1 MAQGFWMQGK
11 ARKQSYIGA
20 YVERAVTPPCGKKAS
35 LWEVYRV
42 MFRNSLIR
50 EMNFQLNFLL
60 WILVEILW
68 FLGQIVFIE
77 VVFSYVGAIGGWTK
91 WEVVLLIGT
100 HQLIGQLFQAFFY
113 MNLANLP
120 ELVRTG
126 KMDFM
131 LLIPVDTQFVVSV
144 KQFGM
149 DNVINAFVGAGFVT
163 FALWKMALVP
173 TLAQLLLYAVAVC
186 CGILIHYS
194 IMLVFAASSFWM
206 VRSQGLIYGYYSLF
220 NIGRYPDTIYRG
232 AFKLVFSW
240 LIPVIIV
247 ANIPSR
253 LLIHAAENPW
263 PIILQLIAATF
274 LMVGGT
280 RLLWNSALRHYSSAS
295 S

>member
-1 MAQGFWMQGK
+1 
-11 ARKQSYIGA
+11 
-20 YVERAVTPPCGKKAS
+20 
-35 LWEVYRV
+35 

-50 EMNFQLNFLL
+50 EMSFKLNFLL
-60 WILVEILW
+60 WMLVEILW
-68 FLGQIVFIE
+68 FLGQIVFVE
-77 VVFSYVGAIGGWTK
+77 VVFSYVGSIGGWSK

-126 KMDFM
+126 RMDFM
-131 LLIPVDTQFVVSV
+131 LLLPVDTQFMVSL

-149 DNVINAFVGAGFVT
+149 DNVVNALVGAGFVL
-163 FALWKMALVP
+163 FSLWKLAIVP
-173 TLAQLLLYAVAVC
+173 TFLQILLYLVAVA
-186 CGILIHYS
+186 CGILIHYG
-194 IMLVFAASSFWM
+194 IMMLFAVSSFWM

-240 LIPVIIV
+240 LVPVIIV

-253 LLIHAAENPW
+253 LLIHAAENP
-263 PIILQLIAATF
+263 LSLMLELAAATLF
-274 LMVGGT
+274 IVTATRFVWNAALM
-280 RLLWNSALRHYSSAS
+280 RYSSAS

>member
-1 MAQGFWMQGK
+1 MNRPRSIIRGLSHFREIYAIM
-11 ARKQSYIGA
+11 
-20 YVERAVTPPCGKKAS
+20 
-35 LWEVYRV
+35 L
-42 MFRNSLIR
+42 RNSLIR
-50 EMNFQLNFLL
+50 EMSFKLNFLL
-60 WILVEILW
+60 WMLVEVLW
-68 FLGQIVFIE
+68 FMGQIVFIE
-77 VVFSYVGAIGGWTK
+77 VVFSYVGAIGGWSK

-126 KMDFM
+126 RMDFM
-131 LLIPVDTQFVVSV
+131 LLLPVDTQFVVSL

-149 DNVINAFVGAGFVT
+149 DNVVNALVGAGFVL
-163 FALWKMALVP
+163 FSLWKLAIIP
-173 TLAQLLLYAVAVC
+173 TVSQILLYAVAAA
-186 CGILIHYS
+186 CGILIHYG

-206 VRSQGLIYGYYSLF
+206 VRSQGIIYGYYSLF

-240 LIPVIIV
+240 LVPVIIV

-263 PIILQLIAATF
+263 PIMLELAAATLF
-274 LMVGGT
+274 IIGT
-280 RLLWNSALRHYSSAS
+280 TRWMWNAALQHYSSAS

>member
-1 MAQGFWMQGK
+1 MMIPQLGK
-11 ARKQSYIGA
+11 RGLFY
-20 YVERAVTPPCGKKAS
+20 
-35 LWEVYRV
+35 LWEIYGI

-50 EMNFQLNFLL
+50 EMSFKLNFLL
-60 WILVEILW
+60 WMLVEVLW
-68 FLGQIVFIE
+68 FMGQIVFIE
-77 VVFSYVGAIGGWTK
+77 VVFSYVGSIGDWTK

-131 LLIPVDTQFVVSV
+131 LLLPVDTQFIVSL

-149 DNVINAFVGAGFVT
+149 DNVVNALVGFGFVS
-163 FALWKMALVP
+163 FSLWKLSITP
-173 TLAQLLLYAVAVC
+173 TVGQILLYSVAVVF
-186 CGILIHYS
+186 GTLIHYS
-194 IMLVFAASSFWM
+194 IMLIFSASSFWM
-206 VRSQGLIYGYYSLF
+206 IRSQGLIYGYSSLF

-232 AFKLVFSW
+232 LFKLVFSW
-240 LIPVIIV
+240 LIPIIIV

-263 PIILQLIAATF
+263 PMLIQLTVTTF
-274 LMVGGT
+274 FMVGAT
-280 RLLWNSALRHYSSAS
+280 RFMWNAALKHYSSAS

>member
-1 MAQGFWMQGK
+1 MIPSATIETSQRENRGF
-11 ARKQSYIGA
+11 SHY
-20 YVERAVTPPCGKKAS
+20 
-35 LWEVYRV
+35 WEVYGL

-50 EMNFQLNFLL
+50 EMNFKLNFLL
-60 WILVEILW
+60 WMVVEVLW

-77 VVFSYVGAIGGWTK
+77 VVFSYVGAIAGWSK
-91 WEVVLLIGT
+91 WEMVLLIGT

-131 LLIPVDTQFVVSV
+131 LLLPMDTQFMVSL

-149 DNVINAFVGAGFVT
+149 DNVVNALVGAGFVT
-163 FALWKMALVP
+163 FALWKMSMVP
-173 TLAQLLLYAVAVC
+173 TLGQLLLYGVAVV
-186 CGILIHYS
+186 CGILIHYA
-194 IMLVFAASSFWM
+194 IMLVFAAFSFWM
-206 VRSQGLIYGYYSLF
+206 VRSQGLIFGYYSLF

-232 AFKLVFSW
+232 AFKFVFSW

-247 ANIPSR
+247 ANIPAR

-263 PIILQLIAATF
+263 PIMFQLITATF
-274 LMVGGT
+274 LMVAAT
-280 RLLWNSALRHYSSAS
+280 RLLWNAALRQYSSAS

>member
-1 MAQGFWMQGK
+1 MNRTRSKNRVLSHLG
-11 ARKQSYIGA
+11 
-20 YVERAVTPPCGKKAS
+20 
-35 LWEVYRV
+35 EVYGV
-42 MFRNSLIR
+42 MLRNSLIR
-50 EMNFQLNFLL
+50 EMSFKLNFLL
-60 WILVEILW
+60 WMLVEVLW

-77 VVFSYVGAIGGWTK
+77 VVFSYVGSIGGWSK

-126 KMDFM
+126 RMDFM
-131 LLIPVDTQFVVSV
+131 LLLPVDTQFVVSL

-149 DNVINAFVGAGFVT
+149 DNVVNALVGAGFVI
-163 FALWKMALVP
+163 FSLWKLAVVP
-173 TLAQLLLYAVAVC
+173 TAAQLLLYAVAVC
-186 CGILIHYS
+186 CGILIHYG
-194 IMLVFAASSFWM
+194 IMLTFSASSFWM

-240 LIPVIIV
+240 LVPVIIV
-247 ANIPSR
+247 ANIPAR
-253 LLIHAAENPW
+253 LLIHAAENPG
-263 PIILQLIAATF
+263 PIMFQLIAATLF
-274 LMVGGT
+274 IIGAT
-280 RLLWNSALRHYSSAS
+280 RLMWNSALRHYSSAS

>member
-1 MAQGFWMQGK
+1 MNRPRSTNRGLSHLGEI
-11 ARKQSYIGA
+11 YGI
-20 YVERAVTPPCGKKAS
+20 
-35 LWEVYRV
+35 

-50 EMNFQLNFLL
+50 EMNFKLNFLL
-60 WILVEILW
+60 WMVVEVLW
-68 FLGQIVFIE
+68 FMGQIVFIE

-91 WEVVLLIGT
+91 WEVVVLIGT

-113 MNLANLP
+113 VNLANLP

-131 LLIPVDTQFVVSV
+131 LLLPVDTQFVVSL

-149 DNVINAFVGAGFVT
+149 DNVVNACVGAAFVA
-163 FALWKMALVP
+163 FALWKMAVLP
-173 TLAQLLLYAVAVC
+173 TVAQLLLYGVAVC
-186 CGILIHYS
+186 CGVLIHYS

-263 PIILQLIAATF
+263 PIMLQLIAATL
-274 LMVGGT
+274 LMVGAT
-280 RLLWNSALRHYSSAS
+280 RLLWNSALGHYSSAS

>member
-1 MAQGFWMQGK
+1 MNRPRFPDRGL
-11 ARKQSYIGA
+11 SH
-20 YVERAVTPPCGKKAS
+20 
-35 LWEVYRV
+35 LWGIYGI

-50 EMNFQLNFLL
+50 EMSFKLNFLL
-60 WILVEILW
+60 WMLVEVLW
-68 FLGQIVFIE
+68 FMGQIVFIE
-77 VVFSYVGAIGGWTK
+77 VVFSYVGGIGGWSK

-131 LLIPVDTQFVVSV
+131 LLLPVDTQFMVSL

-149 DNVINAFVGAGFVT
+149 DNVVNALVGAGFVI
-163 FALWKMALVP
+163 FSLWKLSILP
-173 TLAQLLLYAVAVC
+173 TLSQILLYVVAVV

-194 IMLVFAASSFWM
+194 IMLVFSVASFWM

-253 LLIHAAENPW
+253 ILIHATENPW
-263 PIILQLIAATF
+263 PLLLELMAATLF
-274 LMVGGT
+274 MVGAT
-280 RLLWNSALRHYSSAS
+280 RLLWNSALRQYSSAS

>member
-1 MAQGFWMQGK
+1 M
-11 ARKQSYIGA
+11 
-20 YVERAVTPPCGKKAS
+20 
-35 LWEVYRV
+35 L
-42 MFRNSLIR
+42 RNSLIR
-50 EMNFQLNFLL
+50 EMSFKLNFLL
-60 WILVEILW
+60 WMLVEVLW

-77 VVFSYVGAIGGWTK
+77 VVFSYVGGIGGWNK

-120 ELVRTG
+120 EQVRTG
-126 KMDFM
+126 RMDFM
-131 LLIPVDTQFVVSV
+131 LLLPVDTQFVVSL

-149 DNVINAFVGAGFVT
+149 DNVVNALVGAAFVIFS
-163 FALWKMALVP
+163 LWKLAIVP
-173 TLAQLLLYAVAVC
+173 TAAQLLLYAIAVC
-186 CGILIHYS
+186 CGILIHYC
-194 IMLVFAASSFWM
+194 IMLIFSSMSFWM
-206 VRSQGLIYGYYSLF
+206 IRSQGLIYGYYSLF

-232 AFKLVFSW
+232 LFKLVFSW

-263 PIILQLIAATF
+263 PIMLQLLAATLF
-274 LMVGGT
+274 MMGST
-280 RLLWNSALRHYSSAS
+280 RMLWSSALNHYSSAS

>member
-1 MAQGFWMQGK
+1 MSGQ
-11 ARKQSYIGA
+11 
-20 YVERAVTPPCGKKAS
+20 ERERSRGSSRGGVAVTTPGAKRAS
-35 LWEVYRV
+35 LWEVYGI

-50 EMNFQLNFLL
+50 EMSFKLNFLL
-60 WILVEILW
+60 WMLVEVLW

-77 VVFSYVGAIGGWTK
+77 VVFSYVGAIGGWSK

-100 HQLIGQLFQAFFY
+100 HQIIGQLFQAFFY

-126 KMDFM
+126 RMDFM
-131 LLIPVDTQFVVSV
+131 LLLPVDTQFVVSL

-149 DNVINAFVGAGFVT
+149 DNVVNALVGAGFVT
-163 FALWKMALVP
+163 FSLWKLSLVP
-173 TLAQLLLYAVAVC
+173 TAVQLLLYIAAVC
-186 CGILIHYS
+186 CGILIHYC
-194 IMLVFAASSFWM
+194 IMLLFAASSFWM

-240 LIPVIIV
+240 MIPVIIV

-263 PIILQLIAATF
+263 PSLLQLAAATLF
-274 LMVGGT
+274 MVGAT
-280 RLLWNSALRHYSSAS
+280 RLLWNAALRHYSSAS

>member
-1 MAQGFWMQGK
+1 MIPTSMSKRPRSANRGL
-11 ARKQSYIGA
+11 
-20 YVERAVTPPCGKKAS
+20 S
-35 LWEVYRV
+35 LFGEVYGV

-68 FLGQIVFIE
+68 FLGQLVFIE

-131 LLIPVDTQFVVSV
+131 LLLPIDTQFMVSL

-149 DNVINAFVGAGFVT
+149 DNAINACVGAGFVT
-163 FALWKMALVP
+163 FALWKMSVVP
-173 TLAQLLLYAVAVC
+173 TVAQLLLYAVAVC

-263 PIILQLIAATF
+263 PIMLELIVVTLF
-274 LMVGGT
+274 MVGST
-280 RLLWNSALRHYSSAS
+280 RLLWNSALSRYSSAS

>member
-1 MAQGFWMQGK
+1 MQGK
-11 ARKQSYIGA
+11 ARERCRIGSYDEGTA
-20 YVERAVTPPCGKKAS
+20 TPPCTKCAS
-35 LWEVYRV
+35 LWEIYGV

-50 EMNFQLNFLL
+50 EMSFKLNFLL
-60 WILVEILW
+60 WMLVEVLW

-77 VVFSYVGAIGGWTK
+77 VVFAYVGVIGGWSK

-100 HQLIGQLFQAFFY
+100 HQLIGQLFQALFY

-120 ELVRTG
+120 ELIRTG
-126 KMDFM
+126 RMDFM
-131 LLIPVDTQFVVSV
+131 LLLPVDTQFVVSL

-149 DNVINAFVGAGFVT
+149 DNVVNALVGAGVVLFS
-163 FALWKMALVP
+163 LWKLSIVP
-173 TLAQLLLYAVAVC
+173 TAAQILLYLVAVC
-186 CGILIHYS
+186 CGILIHYG

-206 VRSQGLIYGYYSLF
+206 IRSQGLIYGYYSLF

-240 LIPVIIV
+240 MVPVIIV

-263 PIILQLIAATF
+263 PIMVQLVTATLF
-274 LMVGGT
+274 IIGAT
-280 RLLWNSALRHYSSAS
+280 RLMWNAALRHYSSAS

>member
-1 MAQGFWMQGK
+1 MGSENGTRLPTKIMTRPRSTNRGL
-11 ARKQSYIGA
+11 SL
-20 YVERAVTPPCGKKAS
+20 
-35 LWEVYRV
+35 LWEVYGV

-68 FLGQIVFIE
+68 FMGQIVFIE

-131 LLIPVDTQFVVSV
+131 LLLPIDTQFMVSL

-149 DNVINAFVGAGFVT
+149 DNAINACVGAGFVS
-163 FALWKMALVP
+163 FALWKMAVMP
-173 TLAQLLLYAVAVC
+173 TAAQLMLYAVAVC

-263 PIILQLIAATF
+263 PIMLQLIAATLF
-274 LMVGGT
+274 MVGAT

>member
-1 MAQGFWMQGK
+1 MN
-11 ARKQSYIGA
+11 
-20 YVERAVTPPCGKKAS
+20 PPVAGRSS
-35 LWEVYRV
+35 LLEIYRL

-50 EMNFQLNFLL
+50 EMSFRLNFLL
-60 WILVEILW
+60 WMLVEVLW

-77 VVFSYVGAIGGWTK
+77 VVFSYVGSIGGWTK

-126 KMDFM
+126 RMDFM
-131 LLIPVDTQFVVSV
+131 LLLPVDTQFVVSL

-149 DNVINAFVGAGFVT
+149 DNVVNALVGAGFVLIS
-163 FALWKMALVP
+163 LWKLSVVP
-173 TLAQLLLYAVAVC
+173 TAAQIILYGVAVA
-186 CGILIHYS
+186 CGILIHYA
-194 IMLVFAASSFWM
+194 IMLAFAASSFWM

-232 AFKLVFSW
+232 AFKLIFSW
-240 LIPVIIV
+240 MIPVIIV
-247 ANIPSR
+247 ANIPAR
-253 LLIHAAENPW
+253 FLIQAAETPW
-263 PIILQLIAATF
+263 PSLLHLLAATA
-274 LMVGGT
+274 LMVVAT
-280 RLLWNSALRHYSSAS
+280 RLLWNAALKHYSSAS

>member
-1 MAQGFWMQGK
+1 MTSP
-11 ARKQSYIGA
+11 R
-20 YVERAVTPPCGKKAS
+20 VKKSS
-35 LWEVYRV
+35 LSEIYGL

-50 EMNFQLNFLL
+50 EMSFKLNFLL
-60 WILVEILW
+60 WMLVEVLW
-68 FLGQIVFIE
+68 FLGQIVFVE
-77 VVFSYVGAIGGWTK
+77 VVFSYTGTIGGWSK

-126 KMDFM
+126 RMDF
-131 LLIPVDTQFVVSV
+131 LLLLPVDTQFVVSL

-149 DNVINAFVGAGFVT
+149 DNVVNALVGAGFVL
-163 FALWKMALVP
+163 FSLGKLALVP
-173 TLAQLLLYAVAVC
+173 SAAQVLLYVVAVA

-194 IMLVFAASSFWM
+194 VMFAFATLSFWM

-247 ANIPSR
+247 ANIPAR
-253 LLIHAAENPW
+253 FLIHAAENPL
-263 PIILQLIAATF
+263 PLLFQLVAATL
-274 LMVGGT
+274 LMVGVT
-280 RLLWNSALRHYSSAS
+280 RVMWTAALARYSSAS

>member
-1 MAQGFWMQGK
+1 MNRTRSKNRVLSHLGQ
-11 ARKQSYIGA
+11 
-20 YVERAVTPPCGKKAS
+20 
-35 LWEVYRV
+35 VYGV
-42 MFRNSLIR
+42 MLRNSLIR
-50 EMNFQLNFLL
+50 EMSFKLNFLL
-60 WILVEILW
+60 WMLVEVLW

-77 VVFSYVGAIGGWTK
+77 VVFSYVGSIGGWSK

-126 KMDFM
+126 RMDFM
-131 LLIPVDTQFVVSV
+131 LLLPVDTQFVVSL

-149 DNVINAFVGAGFVT
+149 DNVVNALVGAGFVI
-163 FALWKMALVP
+163 FSLWKLAVVP
-173 TLAQLLLYAVAVC
+173 TAAQFLLYAVAVC
-186 CGILIHYS
+186 CGILIHYG
-194 IMLVFAASSFWM
+194 IMLTFSASSFWM

-240 LIPVIIV
+240 LVPVIIV
-247 ANIPSR
+247 ANIPAR

-263 PIILQLIAATF
+263 PIMFQLIAATLF
-274 LMVGGT
+274 IIGAT
-280 RLLWNSALRHYSSAS
+280 RLMWNSALRHYSSAS

>member
-1 MAQGFWMQGK
+1 MNRGLSHLGQ
-11 ARKQSYIGA
+11 
-20 YVERAVTPPCGKKAS
+20 
-35 LWEVYRV
+35 VYGT

-50 EMNFQLNFLL
+50 EMSFKLNFLL
-60 WILVEILW
+60 WMLVEVLW

-77 VVFSYVGAIGGWTK
+77 VVFAYVGEIGGWSK

-126 KMDFM
+126 RMDFM
-131 LLIPVDTQFVVSV
+131 LLLPVDTQFVVSL

-149 DNVINAFVGAGFVT
+149 DNVVNALVGAGFVI
-163 FALWKMALVP
+163 FSLWNLAVVP
-173 TLAQLLLYAVAVC
+173 TAAQLLLYAVAIC
-186 CGILIHYS
+186 CGILIHYG
-194 IMLVFAASSFWM
+194 IMLTFAASSFWM

-240 LIPVIIV
+240 LVPVIIV
-247 ANIPSR
+247 ANIPAR

-263 PIILQLIAATF
+263 PIMFQLIAATLF
-274 LMVGGT
+274 IVGAT
-280 RLLWNSALRHYSSAS
+280 RLMWNSALRHYSSAS